1 VWPLGI
7 IPKQLNYKKEKK
19 KKKRGEIG
27 SSGEVEIK
35 KKFRLRQ
42 K

>member
-7 IPKQLNYKKEKK
+7 IPKQLNYKKEK